1 MNISCQISTPEV
13 YRKPGVTSYQDDL
26 EQTFAT
32 LKTWGYEGMELTVRN
47 PSAVDV
53 ATLIALR
60 EKYGLAI
67 PMVCTGE
74 YYGQDRLSFADPDD
88 TIRGEAISRFKKG
101 IDVAQQLGCFINL
114 GRVRGGYTPEV
125 DQAWTRKRIFEALQE
140 VTTYA
145 EQKGVV
151 IVLEPVNTLALNYIN
166 TTQEGIE
173 LVKQLNSPSFQ
184 LMVDTAHLHIE
195 DRDIR
200 KSMEEGAPYIKYVHL
215 ADSNRK
221 YLGGGVF
228 DFASFITILEDI
240 GYTGWLGVEVFPVP
254 DKETAFKKSIEH
266 IKPML

>member
-1 MNISCQISTPEV
+1 MGNR
-13 YRKPGVTSYQDDL
+13 YL
-26 EQTFAT
+26 
-32 LKTWGYEGMELTVRN
+32 
-47 PSAVDV
+47 
-53 ATLIALR
+53 
-60 EKYGLAI
+60 
-67 PMVCTGE
+67 
-74 YYGQDRLSFADPDD
+74 
-88 TIRGEAISRFKKG
+88 
-101 IDVAQQLGCFINL
+101 INL
-114 GRVRGGYTPEV
+114 GRARGGYTPEV
-125 DQAWTRKRIFEALQE
+125 DQAWTRKRIFEALIE
-140 VTTYA
+140 VTDYA

-200 KSMEEGAPYIKYVHL
+200 KSMEEGAPYIKYIHL

-221 YLGGGVF
+221 YLGAGVF
-228 DFASFITILEDI
+228 DFASFIGILGDI
-240 GYTGWLGVEVFPVP
+240 GYKGWLGIEVFPVP